1 MLRLVGFASRPGTLL
16 DPCCGSGTILLE
28 AASIRPESRL
38 YGVDVDPLCAKGAQ
52 KNLLSLF
59 PDHGGSRIYQGDAR
73 KLEELFPADGLDYL
87 VTNPPFG
94 IRTGTRIN
102 FYWFYRGLL
111 NGANRLLNQKGR
123 IALLIGRQ
131 RGIFN
136 RAVKRGRK
144 FQGHPYPGNRRLGT
158 LPRPLCTGK
167 DRLMD
172 FLFESRFNALMEG
185 ISGQFGTS
193 PLGLLLFILALAA
206 LPLFL
211 SLLYLLQ
218 KHREKQARTQRS
230 REIIRKR
237 CDKIGLSPAER
248 ELVER
253 ISECAAGPEP
263 GYLVLFDEPRF
274 HKAAEKLQKKETGIS
289 SGSIAALRVKL
300 GFSREATRR
309 LHSTAQLQVGD
320 PLLVRPQKKQG
331 VFKALITAVRT
342 DGFEIA
348 MEGNNQLT
356 SGDSAAFQYQN
367 RQGSFLFKSYCIKRS
382 GGRMLIRHQEKLKQ
396 LQKRAYFRAAYH
408 GKAGSRGF

>member
-1 MLRLVGFASRPGTLL
+1 
-16 DPCCGSGTILLE
+16 
-28 AASIRPESRL
+28 
-38 YGVDVDPLCAKGAQ
+38 
-52 KNLLSLF
+52 
-59 PDHGGSRIYQGDAR
+59 
-73 KLEELFPADGLDYL
+73 
-87 VTNPPFG
+87 
-94 IRTGTRIN
+94 
-102 FYWFYRGLL
+102 
-111 NGANRLLNQKGR
+111 
-123 IALLIGRQ
+123 
-131 RGIFN
+131 
-136 RAVKRGRK
+136 
-144 FQGHPYPGNRRLGT
+144 
-158 LPRPLCTGK
+158 
-167 DRLMD
+167 MD

-237 CDKIGLSPAER
+237 CDKIGLSPSER

-396 LQKRAYFRAAYH
+396 LQKRAYFRAAYT
-408 GKAGSRGF
+408 GKLEVGDFDGDERFQTRFEDIGGGGASLVNPGERFSQGDFLELIFSLPGNSEKLYLKGSVIRTSRGRKLLHVKFEGIHENQRDRILGLAFKPRKDSG